1 MRIKRAVM
9 SKSKRKKFL
18 KAAKGYRGA
27 LSRRVRLAK
36 EMYFRSGVY
45 SYVGRKDKKGQ
56 YRRMWIIR
64 INAAARLNG
73 MKYSQLIHG
82 LKLAGVNINR
92 KMLSEIAATD
102 LNTFKEYVDIA
113 KASLSKARD
122 RKSVV

>member
-1 MRIKRAVM
+1 
-9 SKSKRKKFL
+9 
-18 KAAKGYRGA
+18 
-27 LSRRVRLAK
+27 
-36 EMYFRSGVY
+36 MYFRSGVY

-113 KASLSKARD
+113 KASLSKA
-122 RKSVV
+122 S

>member
-1 MRIKRAVM
+1 MRIKRAVI

-36 EMYFRSGVY
+36 EMYFHSGVY

-64 INAAARLNG
+64 INAAARMSG
-73 MKYSQLIHG
+73 MKYGELIHG
-82 LKLAGVNINR
+82 LKLAGVSINR

-102 LNTFKEYVDIA
+102 LNTFKEYIDIA
-113 KASLSKARD
+113 KASLSKA
-122 RKSVV
+122 S